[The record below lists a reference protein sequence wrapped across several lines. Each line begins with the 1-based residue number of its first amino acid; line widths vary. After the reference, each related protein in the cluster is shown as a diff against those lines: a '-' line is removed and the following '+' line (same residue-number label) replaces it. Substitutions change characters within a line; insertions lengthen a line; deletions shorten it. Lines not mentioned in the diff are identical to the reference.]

1 MSRLEVKMPAQAQ
14 AVIEQIYSSMERR
27 IDANPPGLCPVDMT
41 LNFLNL
47 CQAQTCG
54 KCVPCRIGLDQLSQ
68 MIREILDGNPDP
80 DILDRI
86 KTTAQVVVDSADCA
100 IGIDAGQLILNALV
114 AFRDDFEEH
123 VKTGR
128 CLGGLQDAIPCV
140 AQCPAAV
147 DIPGYV
153 ALVNEG
159 RCADAIKLIRKD
171 NPFPVSCAYICEHP
185 CENRCRRKMVDGA
198 INIRGLKRYAVDMAG
213 DVENPPCAEPTGKT
227 VAVIGGG
234 PSGLTAA
241 YYLTL
246 MGHKVTVYDMHKKLG
261 GMMRYGIPS
270 YRYPREKLDGEI
282 ASILSLGIEAHTETK
297 IGVDISFE
305 ELKNSFDAVY
315 VAIGAHTDKKVGI
328 EGEDAKGVVSA
339 VEMLRGI
346 GDNEMPDFT
355 GKNVVVIGGGNVA
368 MDCTRSAVRLGAR
381 FVTCVYRRRQEDM
394 TAQAEEVEGAIAEG
408 AEVLTLHAPLKIEVD
423 AEGKACA
430 LWAQPQIIGEM
441 DKAGRPRPNTAAADP
456 IRIPADVVIVAI
468 GQAIEYKTF
477 EDAGIKTK
485 WGNLVAGTDTK
496 TAVEGVFSGGDC
508 VTGPATVIR
517 AIAAG
522 KTAAANIDEYLGFN
536 HEIKVD
542 VEVPTPRCT
551 DLRPR
556 GRVNCRERAA
566 AERKNDFVCMEHCMT
581 CEEATKESS
590 RCLRC
595 DHFGYGIFKGGRVDK
610 W

>member
-54 KCVPCRIGLDQLSQ
+54 KCVPCRIGLDQLSL
-68 MIREILDGNPDP
+68 MIREVLDGNPDA

-227 VAVIGGG
+227 VAVVGGG

-241 YYLTL
+241 YYLAL

-305 ELKNSFDAVY
+305 ELKNNFDAVY

-328 EGEDAKGVVSA
+328 EGEDAQGVISA

-346 GDNEMPDFT
+346 GNDEMPDFT

-368 MDCTRSAVRLGAR
+368 MDCTRSAVRLGAK

-408 AEVLTLHAPLKIEVD
+408 AEVLTLHAPVKIEVD
-423 AEGKACA
+423 AEGKATA
-430 LWAQPQIIGEM
+430 L
-441 DKAGRPRPNTAAADP
+441 
-456 IRIPADVVIVAI
+456 
-468 GQAIEYKTF
+468 
-477 EDAGIKTK
+477 
-485 WGNLVAGTDTK
+485 
-496 TAVEGVFSGGDC
+496 
-508 VTGPATVIR
+508 
-517 AIAAG
+517 
-522 KTAAANIDEYLGFN
+522 
-536 HEIKVD
+536 
-542 VEVPTPRCT
+542 
-551 DLRPR
+551 
-556 GRVNCRERAA
+556 
-566 AERKNDFVCMEHCMT
+566 
-581 CEEATKESS
+581 
-590 RCLRC
+590 
-595 DHFGYGIFKGGRVDK
+595 
-610 W
+610 